1 MKGIKQ
7 INNFCLTRQI
17 VKGATAIVYEGI
29 DNKTNTIVAVKA
41 IATAKFQD
49 KRTSEYFRREL
60 KLLRQLNHDNIIKI
74 KGVEKTAHNL
84 YLILEYCNGGNL
96 LEYKVYY
103 NKTKKAELNEF
114 FIQKILR
121 QLVNG
126 LEYMHN
132 NHTVHRDIKL
142 ENILLNFNK
151 FPNTVKKDEQPK
163 KVEYS
168 EVSLNDSFTI
178 KIADLGYARELEGAG
193 MASTICGTPITM
205 APDIALNNNNKD
217 KHEYNNKADLW
228 SLGACTYELLIGQ
241 PPFYA
246 RTYQELFQQINNG
259 KYTLPKN
266 MKLSVEVISFINGLL
281 QFYPEKRFDWEQIKN
296 HPFIKN
302 DVTTFHFIDLKTVK
316 EGDAKNLELNTKN
329 CDNFLWL
336 NFKTDA
342 LNVNLDKVN
351 VETVKEP
358 ELKKKIEENKIE
370 NEEIKKALEEEKKKI
385 EEEKKKLEEEKK
397 KFEKEKEELL
407 KLKKENEN
415 LKEKN
420 LKEKQELE
428 KQNKKRKEED
438 EKIKKKNEQNKK
450 KEEDIKKKLE
460 DLEKKSK
467 DLQNKKLEAEKL
479 KNEAD
484 KIKSEAEKMKKDVD
498 DKNKLISK
506 QKEEENKLKE
516 EEEKKR
522 LEEEKKK
529 EEEIKLKEKKYKE
542 EQEKLKKELDDLKNQ
557 KEKLKNEVEEKNKIK
572 DELKKKEIEKEELQK
587 KIKEISNEKDKKI
600 MEIEKEKKEKELEL
614 LAEKQ
619 KMEEEKLKLEE
630 ELLKKNIKEKEN
642 EIDNL
647 KIAEETNNEDD
658 IINKKID
665 SLDDWEDLTA
675 KSINLDD
682 EDAAQLI
689 KEFVILD
696 KPEMEEKNE

>member
-17 VKGATAIVYEGI
+17 GKGATAIVYEGI

-266 MKLSVEVISFINGLL
+266 MKLSVEVITFINGLL

-415 LKEKN
+415 LKEIIRIFFLFLCIDHLN
-420 LKEKQELE
+420 IFHI
-428 KQNKKRKEED
+428 NY
-438 EKIKKKNEQNKK
+438 
-450 KEEDIKKKLE
+450 
-460 DLEKKSK
+460 
-467 DLQNKKLEAEKL
+467 
-479 KNEAD
+479 
-484 KIKSEAEKMKKDVD
+484 
-498 DKNKLISK
+498 LI
-506 QKEEENKLKE
+506 LG
-516 EEEKKR
+516 
-522 LEEEKKK
+522 
-529 EEEIKLKEKKYKE
+529 I
-542 EQEKLKKELDDLKNQ
+542 
-557 KEKLKNEVEEKNKIK
+557 V
-572 DELKKKEIEKEELQK
+572 
-587 KIKEISNEKDKKI
+587 
-600 MEIEKEKKEKELEL
+600 L
-614 LAEKQ
+614 L
-619 KMEEEKLKLEE
+619 LKL
-630 ELLKKNIKEKEN
+630 L
-642 EIDNL
+642 
-647 KIAEETNNEDD
+647 
-658 IINKKID
+658 
-665 SLDDWEDLTA
+665 
-675 KSINLDD
+675 
-682 EDAAQLI
+682 
-689 KEFVILD
+689 
-696 KPEMEEKNE
+696 

>member
-17 VKGATAIVYEGI
+17 GKGATAIVYEGI

-266 MKLSVEVISFINGLL
+266 MKLSVEVITFINGLL

-450 KEEDIKKKLE
+450 KEE
-460 DLEKKSK
+460 
-467 DLQNKKLEAEKL
+467 
-479 KNEAD
+479 
-484 KIKSEAEKMKKDVD
+484 
-498 DKNKLISK
+498 
-506 QKEEENKLKE
+506 ENKLKE

-614 LAEKQ
+614 LEEKQ

>member
-17 VKGATAIVYEGI
+17 GKGATAIVYEGI

-266 MKLSVEVISFINGLL
+266 MKLSVEVITFINGLL

-385 EEEKKKLEEEKK
+385 EE
-397 KFEKEKEELL
+397 EKEELL

-647 KIAEETNNEDD
+647 KIGEETNNEDD

-665 SLDDWEDLTA
+665 S
-675 KSINLDD
+675 LDD

-696 KPEMEEKNE
+696 KPETEEKNE